1 MFSDEKT
8 VLKIWLNVG
17 LNLTIFRGTGPR
29 STKYCFYL
37 EEKFQVKFFSNPQ
50 LIYLTEFW
58 LHLVV
63 FNCNYLKL

>member
-17 LNLTIFRGTGPR
+17 LNLTIFRGTGPK

-37 EEKFQVKFFSNPQ
+37 EEKFQVKF
-50 LIYLTEFW
+50 
-58 LHLVV
+58 
-63 FNCNYLKL
+63 C

>member
-29 STKYCFYL
+29 FTKYCFDL
-37 EEKFQVKFFSNPQ
+37 EEKFQVKFF
-50 LIYLTEFW
+50 
-58 LHLVV
+58 
-63 FNCNYLKL
+63 